1 MGFGESGGDTAR
13 AVPPVREGQLGCVR
27 CLQVDGF
34 GEVACSALGDVIREA
49 PVEPLLRA
57 HAAKC
62 GSMGPFR
69 CGEFGGFTRSA
80 LQNEIDWVVRC
91 ASKLYM
97 RGVGTDAKRITV
109 LSVGRCGSM
118 GSFRFGRVRRTTN
131 IFTKT
136 KSTGL
141 LHIKFDDERKNTYS
155 PF

>member
-69 CGEFGGFTRSA
+69 CGEFGGLREA
-80 LQNEIDWVVRC
+80 H
-91 ASKLYM
+91 Y
-97 RGVGTDAKRITV
+97 
-109 LSVGRCGSM
+109 
-118 GSFRFGRVRRTTN
+118 
-131 IFTKT
+131 KT
-136 KSTGL
+136 KSTGSFVV
-141 LHIKFDDERKNTYS
+141 HRSYICEV
-155 PF
+155 